1 MTKLGYI
8 RVDIVIDREKGP
20 LVLEFNARPSLS
32 IQIANQ
38 AGLISRLEAG
48 DHEDRESLSFE
59 ERIQLGQEI
68 AYELH
73 QEN

>member
-1 MTKLGYI
+1 M
-8 RVDIVIDREKGP
+8 
-20 LVLEFNARPSLS
+20 VLEFNARPGLS

-38 AGLISRLEAG
+38 SGLISRLGAG
-48 DHEDRESLSFE
+48 DHGDRESLSFE

-73 QEN
+73 QKN